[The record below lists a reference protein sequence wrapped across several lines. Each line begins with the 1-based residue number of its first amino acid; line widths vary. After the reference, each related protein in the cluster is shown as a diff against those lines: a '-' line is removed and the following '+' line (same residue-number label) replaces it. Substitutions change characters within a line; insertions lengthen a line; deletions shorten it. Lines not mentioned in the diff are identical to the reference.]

1 MRFHSYDYRRR
12 MNSLKIYLTILVT
25 FLFFLAYTPA
35 SAQGLSQNLSSIN
48 VDDLSDAQ
56 IMQLMQK
63 AQQMGLSDSQ
73 LIQLAQ
79 AKGVSDDQIKKL
91 QARVNDIRKKNGITG
106 NNNNG
111 NNNNPG
117 NSNGNDTTRQS
128 GRKLN
133 FTPDTTNN
141 QKQPNQLDVFEELKP
156 KIFGADLFRNSTA
169 NTFQPNLKLATPVN
183 YIVGPDDQIRINV
196 YGNSSVDWSL
206 DVSPEGNINIPGIGV
221 LNVSGKTIE
230 EVTAAVKSK
239 LAANNYAIGKGTNV
253 KVSLG
258 NIRSISVI
266 LQGQLMKPGT
276 YTLPSL
282 ATVFNAL
289 YAAGGPNDVGSF
301 RQIEVIRDNKVI
313 RHVDLYDF
321 LVKGSQKDNIS
332 LRDQDVIRVP
342 AYKVRVLLKGEVKIP
357 ALFEVLPGEKL
368 QDVLNF
374 SGGFTDEAYTKRIKV
389 DQVSDQQRRFAD
401 VPETDFDKYT
411 PLRGDKF
418 TVDKIINRYENRVQI
433 TGAVFRP
440 GIFEL
445 KKGLT
450 LSQLIKNAGGL
461 KEDAFTPH
469 GSIVRLNPDNTQQQL
484 SFNVNDVLNQPSAD
498 IPLQREDSVSIASI
512 FDLRDKYMVT
522 IKGEVRNP
530 GDFAFADSM
539 KVTDLIIKAGGFK
552 EGATGK
558 RIEVSRRVYD
568 SDPTIANTKV
578 AQVFSV
584 DIDPNLKTN
593 DANFTLRPYDIVSIY
608 SLPGFET
615 QRVVKVEGEVLY
627 PGYYTIQNK
636 NERISDMIKR
646 AGGLTKSAD
655 IDGTSL
661 RRDNAAVLGID
672 KSKIDTSE
680 INKERAENF
689 QRLQNDYNT
698 SSDNSNTNGAPGNGS
713 GSASGN
719 NKGQG
724 NNNNDVNAK
733 KDSIYQPRNNF
744 IGIDLHK
751 ILENPGGTYDLI
763 LEDADVLRVP
773 KLLQTVRVNGE
784 VLYPSAVVYT
794 KGKSFKEYVLNAGG
808 YSPNALKRGAYIVY
822 PNGTVKGTRKVLF
835 FNSHPSVKPG
845 SEIYVPEKPEKRS
858 NPQELVAFTTGF
870 ASLGAIILGL
880 ITLLKK

>member
-1 MRFHSYDYRRR
+1 MSFLRFHSYDYLRR
-12 MNSLKIYLTILVT
+12 MNSLKICLTILVA
-25 FLFFLAYTPA
+25 FLFFLAYSPA

-48 VDDLSDAQ
+48 VDDLSDQQ

-79 AKGVSDDQIKKL
+79 AKGVSDEQIKKL
-91 QARVNDIRKKNGITG
+91 QARINDIRKKNGISG
-106 NNNNG
+106 NNG
-111 NNNNPG
+111 NNPSG

-128 GRKLN
+128 SRKLGY
-133 FTPDTTNN
+133 TPDTTSN
-141 QKQPNQLDVFEELKP
+141 QKQLNQFDVFEELKP
-156 KIFGADLFRNSTA
+156 KIFGADLFRNSNA
-169 NTFQPNLKLATPVN
+169 NTFQPNLKLATPLN
-183 YIVGPDDQIRINV
+183 YIVGPDDQIKINV

-206 DVSPEGNINIPGIGV
+206 TVSPEGNINIPGVGV
-221 LNVSGKTIE
+221 LNVTGKTIE
-230 EVTAAVKSK
+230 DVTAAVKSK
-239 LAANNYAIGKGTNV
+239 LAANNYSIGKGTNV

-258 NIRSISVI
+258 DIRSISVI
-266 LQGQLMKPGT
+266 LQGQLMRPGT

-282 ATVFNAL
+282 STVFNAL
-289 YAAGGPNDVGSF
+289 YVAGGPNDVGSF
-301 RQIEVIRDNKVI
+301 RQIEIIRDNKVI

-389 DQVSDQQRRFAD
+389 DQVSDQQRKFAD
-401 VPETDFDKYT
+401 VVETDYNKYT
-411 PLRGDKF
+411 PSRGDKF

-433 TGAVFRP
+433 SGAVFRP
-440 GIFEL
+440 GTFEL

-461 KEDAFTPH
+461 KEDAFTAH
-469 GSIVRLNPDNTQQQL
+469 ASIVRLNPDNTQQQL

-498 IPLQREDSVSIASI
+498 IPLQREDSVSIASL
-512 FDLRDKYMVT
+512 FDLRDKYTVS

-568 SDPTIANTKV
+568 SDPMTANTKV
-578 AQVFSV
+578 AEVFSV
-584 DIDPNLKTN
+584 NIDPNLKTN

-608 SLPGFET
+608 SLPGFEV
-615 QRVVKVEGEVLY
+615 QRVVKVEGEVIY
-627 PGYYTIQNK
+627 PGYYTIQSK

-655 IDGTSL
+655 IDGASL

-698 SSDNSNTNGAPGNGS
+698 SADNNSNINGTLNGGGS
-713 GSASGN
+713 GNNN
-719 NKGQG
+719 NKGQSD
-724 NNNNDVNAK
+724 NNTGTK
-733 KDSIYQPRNNF
+733 RDSIYQPRNNF
-744 IGIDLHK
+744 IGIELRK
-751 ILENPGGTYDLI
+751 ILASPRGTYDLI

-822 PNGTVKGTRKVLF
+822 PNGTVKGTRKFLF

-845 SEIYVPEKPEKRS
+845 SEIYVPEKPEKKS

>member
-1 MRFHSYDYRRR
+1 

-25 FLFFLAYTPA
+25 LLFFLAYSPA
-35 SAQGLSQNLSSIN
+35 SAQSLPQNLSSIN

-56 IMQLMQK
+56 ILQLMQK

-73 LIQLAQ
+73 LMQLAQ
-79 AKGVSDDQIKKL
+79 AKGVSDEQIRKL
-91 QARVNDIRKKNGITG
+91 QARVAGLRNKNGLNSG
-106 NNNNG
+106 NNTNNS
-111 NNNNPG
+111 PG
-117 NSNGNDTTRQS
+117 NLSDTTRQAS
-128 GRKLN
+128 RKLN
-133 FTPDTTNN
+133 YTPDTTNN
-141 QKQPNQLDVFEELKP
+141 QKQSNQFDFFEQLKP
-156 KIFGADLFRNSTA
+156 KIFGADLFRNSNS

-206 DVSPEGNINIPGIGV
+206 AVSPEGNINIPGVGV
-221 LNVSGKTIE
+221 LNVAGKTIE
-230 EVTAAVKSK
+230 DVTSAIKSK
-239 LAANNYAIGKGTNV
+239 LAANNYAIGRGTNV

-258 NIRSISVI
+258 DIRSISVI
-266 LQGQLMKPGT
+266 LQGQVMKPGT

-282 ATVFNAL
+282 STVFNAL
-289 YAAGGPNDVGSF
+289 YVAGGPNDVGSF

-332 LRDQDVIRVP
+332 LRDQDVIRIP
-342 AYKVRVLLKGEVKIP
+342 AYKVRVQLKGEAKIP

-374 SGGFTDEAYTKRIKV
+374 AGGFTDEAYTNRIKV
-389 DQVSDQQRRFAD
+389 DQVSDQQRKIAD
-401 VPETDFDKYT
+401 VFEKDYNTYT
-411 PLRGDKF
+411 PSRGDKY

-440 GIFEL
+440 GVFEL

-461 KEDAFTPH
+461 KEDAFTGH
-469 GSIVRLNPDNTQQQL
+469 GSIVRLNPDNSPQQL

-512 FDLRDKYMVT
+512 FDLRDKYSIS
-522 IKGEVRNP
+522 IKGEVRSP
-530 GDFAFADSM
+530 GDYVFADSM

-558 RIEVSRRVYD
+558 RIEVSRRIYD
-568 SDPTIANTKV
+568 SDPMAANTKV

-584 DIDPNLKTN
+584 NVDPSLKTN

-661 RRDNAAVLGID
+661 KRDNAAVLGVD
-672 KSKIDTSE
+672 KSKVDTSE

-698 SSDNSNTNGAPGNGS
+698 SIDNNSNMNGASNGS
-713 GSASGN
+713 VTANGN
-719 NKGQG
+719 NKGQ
-724 NNNNDVNAK
+724 NNNNSDIIAK

-744 IGIDLHK
+744 IGIELRK

-808 YSPNALKRGAYIVY
+808 YSPNALKRGAYVVY

-845 SEIYVPEKPEKRS
+845 SEIYVPEKPEKKS

>member
-1 MRFHSYDYRRR
+1 
-12 MNSLKIYLTILVT
+12 MNSFKIYLTILAT
-25 FLFFLAYTPA
+25 FLFFLAYSPA
-35 SAQGLSQNLSSIN
+35 SAQSLSQNLSSIN

-79 AKGVSDDQIKKL
+79 AKGVSDEQIKKL
-91 QARVNDIRKKNGITG
+91 QTRVNDIRKKNGIAG
-106 NNNNG
+106 NNS
-111 NNNNPG
+111 PG
-117 NSNGNDTTRQS
+117 NSNGSDTTRQS
-128 GRKLN
+128 SRKLN
-133 FTPDTTNN
+133 YTPDTTNN
-141 QKQPNQLDVFEELKP
+141 QKLPNQFNVFEELKP
-156 KIFGADLFRNSTA
+156 KIFGADLFRNSNA
-169 NTFQPNLKLATPVN
+169 NTFQPNLKLATPLN

-206 DVSPEGNINIPGIGV
+206 TVSPEGNINIPGVGV
-221 LNVSGKTIE
+221 LGVVGKTIE
-230 EVTAAVKSK
+230 EVTSAVKSK

-258 NIRSISVI
+258 DIRSISVI
-266 LQGQLMKPGT
+266 LQGQVMKPGT

-282 ATVFNAL
+282 STVFNAL
-289 YAAGGPNDVGSF
+289 YVAGGPNDVGSF
-301 RQIEVIRDNKVI
+301 REIEVIRDNKVI
-313 RHVDLYDF
+313 RHIDLYDF

-342 AYKVRVLLKGEVKIP
+342 AYKVRILLKGEVKIP
-357 ALFEVLPGEKL
+357 ALFEVLSGEKL

-389 DQVSDQQRRFAD
+389 DQVSDRQRKIAD
-401 VPETDFDKYT
+401 VFETDYDKYT

-418 TVDKIINRYENRVQI
+418 TVDKIIDRYENRVQI

-461 KEDAFTPH
+461 KEDAFTAH
-469 GSIVRLNPDNTQQQL
+469 GSITRLNPDNTQQQL
-484 SFNVNDVLNQPSAD
+484 SFNVNDALNQASAD

-512 FDLRDKYMVT
+512 FDLRDKYTIT

-530 GDFAFADSM
+530 GDYSFADSM
-539 KVTDLIIKAGGFK
+539 KVTDLVIKAGGFK
-552 EGATGK
+552 EGATAK

-568 SDPTIANTKV
+568 SDPMTTNTRV

-584 DIDPNLKTN
+584 NVDPNLRTN
-593 DANFTLRPYDIVSIY
+593 DANFTLKPFDIISIY
-608 SLPGFET
+608 SLPGYEV

-636 NERISDMIKR
+636 NERISDIIKR

-661 RRDNAAVLGID
+661 KRDNAAVLGVD
-672 KSKIDTSE
+672 KTKVDTSE
-680 INKERAENF
+680 INQERLQNF
-689 QRLQNDYNT
+689 QRLQSDYNV
-698 SSDNSNTNGAPGNGS
+698 SAANVNSNTSTGINSANIANNPVGNN
-713 GSASGN
+713 GN
-719 NKGQG
+719 NKSI
-724 NNNNDVNAK
+724 K

-744 IGIDLHK
+744 IGIDLQK
-751 ILENPGGTYDLI
+751 ILQKPHGSEDLI
-763 LEDADVLRVP
+763 LEDADILRVP

-784 VLYPSAVVYT
+784 VLYPSAIIYT
-794 KGKSFKEYVLNAGG
+794 SGKTFRGYVLNAGG
-808 YSPNALKRGAYIVY
+808 FSPNALKRGAYVVY
-822 PNGTVKGTRKVLF
+822 PNGTVKGTRKILF
-835 FNSHPSVKPG
+835 FNSHPKVKPG
-845 SEIYVPEKPEKRS
+845 SEIYVPQKPEPKG
-858 NPQELVAFTTGF
+858 NPGEIIGFTTGL
-870 ASLGAIILGL
+870 ASLGAVILG
-880 ITLLKK
+880 IVTLLKK